1 MTIAT
6 LTPAEAQ
13 AQIAQGA
20 RLIDIRDA
28 DEYAREH
35 IPDAE
40 LVPLATLTSG
50 APLNA
55 RAGETVIFH
64 CQAGSRTQNNAI
76 RLAAAAAPAQP
87 CLLAG
92 GIQAWKAAGLPV
104 VEDSSQPLP
113 LMRQVQIAAGVL
125 ILLGVL
131 LGYTVNGGFFLLS
144 GAVGA
149 GLTFAGVTGF
159 CGMARLLATMP
170 WNRRQGLKR
179 APDKPGN
186 AAEEQPFDDVID
198 RLIPFFQ
205 PLTNNT
211 DLVNIAKRPVNPA
224 GAIADIVGRRS
235 GAHQM
240 ASQPVVNFLRP
251 AVAHRP
257 FNIAEQNQAIL
268 TTGIFRI
275 VDIGLVKQHAF
286 SIAPTVTL
294 AIHLDKA
301 AVIVRRCQAQMKA

>member
-6 LTPAEAQ
+6 LTPAEAR

-40 LVPLATLTSG
+40 LVPLATLNGG
-50 APLNA
+50 ATLNA
-55 RAGETVIFH
+55 RAGERVIFH

-76 RLAAAAAPAQP
+76 RLAAAAPAQVS
-87 CLLAG
+87 LLAG
-92 GIQAWKAAGLPV
+92 GIQAWKAAGLLV

-159 CGMARLLATMP
+159 CGMARLLAIMP
-170 WNRRQGLKR
+170 WNRRQG
-179 APDKPGN
+179 
-186 AAEEQPFDDVID
+186 
-198 RLIPFFQ
+198 
-205 PLTNNT
+205 
-211 DLVNIAKRPVNPA
+211 
-224 GAIADIVGRRS
+224 S
-235 GAHQM
+235 
-240 ASQPVVNFLRP
+240 
-251 AVAHRP
+251 
-257 FNIAEQNQAIL
+257 
-268 TTGIFRI
+268 
-275 VDIGLVKQHAF
+275 
-286 SIAPTVTL
+286 
-294 AIHLDKA
+294 
-301 AVIVRRCQAQMKA
+301 

>member
-76 RLAAAAAPAQP
+76 RLAAAAAPAQT

-131 LGYTVNGGFFLLS
+131 LGYTVNGGFFPAQRRGRRRAHLRRRN
-144 GAVGA
+144 
-149 GLTFAGVTGF
+149 
-159 CGMARLLATMP
+159 RLLRHGASAGDHAVEP
-170 WNRRQGLKR
+170 
-179 APDKPGN
+179 APG
-186 AAEEQPFDDVID
+186 
-198 RLIPFFQ
+198 
-205 PLTNNT
+205 
-211 DLVNIAKRPVNPA
+211 
-224 GAIADIVGRRS
+224 G
-235 GAHQM
+235 
-240 ASQPVVNFLRP
+240 
-251 AVAHRP
+251 
-257 FNIAEQNQAIL
+257 
-268 TTGIFRI
+268 
-275 VDIGLVKQHAF
+275 
-286 SIAPTVTL
+286 
-294 AIHLDKA
+294 
-301 AVIVRRCQAQMKA
+301 

>member
-6 LTPAEAQ
+6 LTPAEAR
-13 AQIAQGA
+13 AQIARGA

-64 CQAGSRTQNNAI
+64 CRAGSRTQNNAI
-76 RLAAAAAPAQP
+76 RLAAAAAPAQT

-149 GLTFAGVTGF
+149 RLTFAGVTGF

-170 WNRRQGLKR
+170 WNRRRGLKR
-179 APDKPGN
+179 APDKP
-186 AAEEQPFDDVID
+186 AMP
-198 RLIPFFQ
+198 PKSSH
-205 PLTNNT
+205 LT
-211 DLVNIAKRPVNPA
+211 
-224 GAIADIVGRRS
+224 
-235 GAHQM
+235 M
-240 ASQPVVNFLRP
+240 
-251 AVAHRP
+251 
-257 FNIAEQNQAIL
+257 
-268 TTGIFRI
+268 
-275 VDIGLVKQHAF
+275 
-286 SIAPTVTL
+286 
-294 AIHLDKA
+294 
-301 AVIVRRCQAQMKA
+301 

>member
-6 LTPAEAQ
+6 LTPAEAR

-64 CQAGSRTQNNAI
+64 CQAARTQNNAI
-76 RLAAAAAPAQP
+76 RLAAAAAPAQA

-113 LMRQVQIAAGVL
+113 LMRQCKL
-125 ILLGVL
+125 P
-131 LGYTVNGGFFLLS
+131 
-144 GAVGA
+144 
-149 GLTFAGVTGF
+149 
-159 CGMARLLATMP
+159 LA
-170 WNRRQGLKR
+170 
-179 APDKPGN
+179 
-186 AAEEQPFDDVID
+186 
-198 RLIPFFQ
+198 
-205 PLTNNT
+205 
-211 DLVNIAKRPVNPA
+211 
-224 GAIADIVGRRS
+224 S
-235 GAHQM
+235 
-240 ASQPVVNFLRP
+240 
-251 AVAHRP
+251 
-257 FNIAEQNQAIL
+257 
-268 TTGIFRI
+268 
-275 VDIGLVKQHAF
+275 
-286 SIAPTVTL
+286 
-294 AIHLDKA
+294 
-301 AVIVRRCQAQMKA
+301 

>member
-76 RLAAAAAPAQP
+76 VWPRPPRRRSPACWQEEFRRGKP
-87 CLLAG
+87 RGC
-92 GIQAWKAAGLPV
+92 PV

-144 GAVGA
+144 GAVGRRA
-149 GLTFAGVTGF
+149 HLRRRN
-159 CGMARLLATMP
+159 RLLRHGASAGDHAVEP
-170 WNRRQGLKR
+170 
-179 APDKPGN
+179 APG
-186 AAEEQPFDDVID
+186 
-198 RLIPFFQ
+198 
-205 PLTNNT
+205 
-211 DLVNIAKRPVNPA
+211 
-224 GAIADIVGRRS
+224 G
-235 GAHQM
+235 
-240 ASQPVVNFLRP
+240 
-251 AVAHRP
+251 
-257 FNIAEQNQAIL
+257 
-268 TTGIFRI
+268 
-275 VDIGLVKQHAF
+275 
-286 SIAPTVTL
+286 
-294 AIHLDKA
+294 
-301 AVIVRRCQAQMKA
+301 